1 MALVCQPHSS
11 HSDEDEVENVW
22 DFEIEIVSPLK
33 WVALGPLLATLME
46 NITLLPRMA
55 DGGSSCPS
63 QSKQIQMDDRRWSH
77 QRESQSTRDQTWER
91 GEIMPFQGEW
101 TNLTTEVGGLVS
113 RNLSEHDQKWSCT
126 SNAAILKFWVA
137 KRSGSVLEIKNLSR
151 G

>member
-33 WVALGPLLATLME
+33 WVALGPPAGQPNGKYYTAW
-46 NITLLPRMA
+46 MA